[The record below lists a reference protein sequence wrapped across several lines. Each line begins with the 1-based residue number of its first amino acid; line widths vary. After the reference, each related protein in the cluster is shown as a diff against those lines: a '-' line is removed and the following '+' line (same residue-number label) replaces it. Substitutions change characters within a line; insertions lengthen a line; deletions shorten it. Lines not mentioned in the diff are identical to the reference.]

1 MWVNN
6 KFVLLL
12 YLHTTHYIGIPFFDR
27 RTTELYICWNLS
39 LIDCDCHWLHCM
51 PAWVWTWA
59 RPRRGVQNNGSL
71 CVHQSLERT
80 DWIWHVSEY
89 DINIVHVPP
98 FLITSSSPGF
108 VLAKY
113 KMASNGSTHCP
124 AWVVLL
130 DRKGGTIEGEFY
142 SRIFFLYLSPL
153 C

>member
-27 RTTELYICWNLS
+27 RTTELYLFKSFFDWLRLPLTALHACLS
-39 LIDCDCHWLHCM
+39 VDLDQEGVCRTMAVCASISHWWGQIEYDMC
-51 PAWVWTWA
+51 
-59 RPRRGVQNNGSL
+59 
-71 CVHQSLERT
+71 
-80 DWIWHVSEY
+80 EY

-108 VLAKY
+108 VLSKY

-130 DRKGGTIEGEFY
+130 DRKWGTIEGEFY